1 MKKYKLIAADP
12 PWNYSNAVS
21 NGAAGDHYRTM
32 KLEDI
37 KRLPVWDVTD
47 EDAVLAMWYTGTHVR
62 EAMDVAEAWGFQV
75 RQMFLFT
82 WVKMNQK
89 SGERM
94 DKALENG
101 EVWDSHDVMAWMDKE
116 VKINAGNY
124 TRQNQE
130 SMLVAVR
137 GRGLERQSASVRQIV
152 FSCPGEHSAKP
163 KEVMHRLVELYGDV
177 PRLEMFARSS
187 MPGWDCWGN
196 EAPNKAI
203 EFVKGHAVVPFD
215 WKDPSHPMNPN
226 NNLMHW
232 TGGITP
238 LPMQVE
244 AMAMMTYAPPEED
257 PVICPGCRAAIP
269 SAELES
275 GIHICPP
282 AAPESG
288 E

>member
-37 KRLPVWDVTD
+37 KRLPVWDVAD
-47 EDAVLAMWYTGTHVR
+47 DDAVLAMWYTGTHVR

-101 EVWDSHDVMAWMDKE
+101 EVWDSHDVMAWLDKE

-215 WKDPSHPMNPN
+215 WNDPSHPMNPN
-226 NNLMHW
+226 NNLMHF
-232 TGGITP
+232 GIKTD
-238 LPMQVE
+238 QNGD
-244 AMAMMTYAPPEED
+244 YATRVFNIDTACSSED
-257 PVICPGCRAAIP
+257 SVTCPGCRKVL
-269 SAELES
+269 STSELQT
-275 GIHICPP
+275 GIHVCPP
-282 AAPESG
+282 VAPESG

>member
-37 KRLPVWDVTD
+37 KRLPVWDVAD
-47 EDAVLAMWYTGTHVR
+47 DDAVLAMWYTGTHVR

-187 MPGWDCWGN
+187 MSGWDCWGN

-275 GIHICPP
+275 GIHVCPP
-282 AAPESG
+282 VAPESG

>member
-37 KRLPVWDVTD
+37 KRLPVWDVAD

-232 TGGITP
+232 SGGIHS
-238 LPMQVE
+238 LPMQAETV
-244 AMAMMTYAPPEED
+244 AMATYAPPEE
-257 PVICPGCRAAIP
+257 PVVCPGCRAAIS

-275 GIHICPP
+275 GIHICPEVASEP
-282 AAPESG
+282 SE
-288 E
+288 

>member
-37 KRLPVWDVTD
+37 KRLPVWDVAD

-215 WKDPSHPMNPN
+215 WKDLSHPMNPN

-232 TGGITP
+232 TGGIQP

-269 SAELES
+269 SAELQT
-275 GIHICPP
+275 GIHICPQV
-282 AAPESG
+282 APSG